1 MGKLKYITI
10 YTITALAVICFLAS
24 CEDNLKEVQKMELS
38 SNEPIGEAEN
48 MLLKYTDSGLVRM
61 TLQGKKMLDFS
72 NDEFPYTHFPE
83 GVTVEIFNKAQ
94 ENSKTTITADRGL
107 SYDVTDIIDLQG
119 NVVVTDSDGNT
130 FMGDQMYWNQKDK
143 WIFTNDRFKTFL
155 KNKDTGEL
163 FGKTSGKRYDSDQK
177 LENAQ
182 VGEPD
187 DVFINN
193 NDNE

>member
-1 MGKLKYITI
+1 
-10 YTITALAVICFLAS
+10 
-24 CEDNLKEVQKMELS
+24 MELS

-48 MLLKYTDSGLVRM
+48 MLLKYTDSGVIRM

-83 GVTVEIFNKAQ
+83 GVIVEIFNQKQ
-94 ENSKTTITADRGL
+94 KNGKTTITADRGL

-119 NVVVTDSDGNT
+119 NVVVTDADGNT
-130 FMGDQMYWNQKDK
+130 FIGDQMYWNQNDK

-193 NDNE
+193 KDDE